1 MNDKEEESMCQALRE
16 IMEPELKQSMKEGME
31 KGMKK
36 GLKKGILATV
46 KSLREVGQRE
56 EDIKSI
62 IVRNF
67 ELLPA
72 EAEDYMI
79 S

>member
-1 MNDKEEESMCQALRE
+1 MCQALRE

-31 KGMKK
+31 
-36 GLKKGILATV
+36 KGILATV

>member
-1 MNDKEEESMCQALRE
+1 MCQALRE

-31 KGMKK
+31 KGM
-36 GLKKGILATV
+36 KKGILATV

>member
-1 MNDKEEESMCQALRE
+1 MNDKEEDSMCQALRE

-31 KGMKK
+31 KGME
-36 GLKKGILATV
+36 KGILATV